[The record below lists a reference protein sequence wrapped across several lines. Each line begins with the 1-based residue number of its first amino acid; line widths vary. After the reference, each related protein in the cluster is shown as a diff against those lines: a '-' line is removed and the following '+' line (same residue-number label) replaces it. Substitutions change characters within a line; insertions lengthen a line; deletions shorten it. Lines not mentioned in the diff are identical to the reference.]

1 MSPRDHH
8 APWTRTVVT
17 HAAQPRGQKVGRE
30 PTFSIAD
37 AGSAEA
43 RWALQQYFDELAG
56 CFDGGF
62 VVGDAFDEAAAL
74 YSEPTGRFLLASL
87 EEEIVG
93 CGAVVFLD
101 ADTAEIKRMW
111 VSPTSRGVGLGSQL
125 LDRLEHELRLAGRR
139 SVVLDTNEALIEAI
153 AMYEAAGYRP
163 IARYNDNPY
172 VHHWFTK
179 SLT

>member
-87 EEEIVG
+87 EGEIVG

-139 SVVLDTNEALIEAI
+139 SLSWTRTRLSSRQSRCTRRLAIARSLDTTTTRTSTT
-153 AMYEAAGYRP
+153 GSRSP
-163 IARYNDNPY
+163 
-172 VHHWFTK
+172 
-179 SLT
+179 